1 MRVGKALVAAALLGG
16 GVVAAR
22 RRRRVRVGLYLADGV
37 LTTLPAASPQ
47 ALEVRA
53 LAGDVL
59 RWLPHAGVPAERHG

>member
-22 RRRRVRVGLYLADGV
+22 RRRVRVGLYLADGV
-37 LTTLPAASPQ
+37 LTTLPASSPQ

>member
-1 MRVGKALVAAALLGG
+1 MRVGKALVAAALLGCV
-16 GVVAAR
+16 VVAA

-37 LTTLPAASPQ
+37 LTTLPASSPQ